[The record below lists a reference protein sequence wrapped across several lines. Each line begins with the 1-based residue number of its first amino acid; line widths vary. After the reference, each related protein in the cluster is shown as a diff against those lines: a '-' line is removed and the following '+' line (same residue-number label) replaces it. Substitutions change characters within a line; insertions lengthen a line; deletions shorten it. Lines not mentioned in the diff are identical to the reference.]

1 MIWPVQGLLTA
12 FTQNIHVA
20 EISLLHK
27 VIEMAFEIE
36 GVMHRIFDTEQ
47 KTASFQA
54 REFVIE
60 VPDGNYPQMVKFQVL
75 QDRVALLDQYQ
86 VGEKVKV
93 SFDLR
98 GREWQ
103 GKYFTTLNAWKL
115 DKLEAQN
122 PAVQAQSSSAP
133 SAQSFPSAADEPPS
147 FDGLPF

>member
-1 MIWPVQGLLTA
+1 MPYEA
-12 FTQNIHVA
+12 
-20 EISLLHK
+20 
-27 VIEMAFEIE
+27 E

-47 KTASFQA
+47 KSASFQA

-75 QDRVALLDQYQ
+75 QDKVNLLDSYA

-103 GKYFTTLNAWKL
+103 GKYFTTLNAWRI
-115 DKLEAQN
+115 DRLEQQN
-122 PAVQAQSSSAP
+122 MTVSAP
-133 SAQSFPSAADEPPS
+133 SAPASKPAANPFPSASDEPPAM
-147 FDGLPF
+147 DDLPF